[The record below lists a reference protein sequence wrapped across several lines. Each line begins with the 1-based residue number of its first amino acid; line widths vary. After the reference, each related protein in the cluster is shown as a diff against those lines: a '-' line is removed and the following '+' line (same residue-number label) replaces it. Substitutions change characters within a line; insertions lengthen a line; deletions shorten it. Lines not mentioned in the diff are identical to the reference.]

1 MTTVTISATGGM
13 TTMEVDAFL
22 ADAAESVQGKVYAL
36 GIGWDSIFVGSLP
49 TVHPR
54 ASIGLTIRVPYT
66 ATNQMH
72 TVLVH
77 LEDEDGERVPLGTE
91 PAEPDTEP
99 KQVFE
104 IGGQFNVGRPPILPP
119 GDAQVVCL
127 ALTVNGLRLE
137 KPAMFSWVISV
148 DGTPLKR
155 LPMRVQ
161 LLTQQMAM

>member
-1 MTTVTISATGGM
+1 MTTMKVPSTGGM
-13 TTMEVDAFL
+13 TSMEVDAFL
-22 ADAAESVQGKVYAL
+22 ADAAEAVQGKVYAL
-36 GIGWDSIFVGSLP
+36 GIGWDTVHVRSLP
-49 TVHPR
+49 AVHPR
-54 ASIGLTIRVPYT
+54 ASIGLVIRVPYT

-77 LEDEDGERVPLGTE
+77 LEDEDGDRVLIGDE
-91 PAEPDTEP
+91 PSESDSDP

-104 IGGQFNVGRPPILPP
+104 IGGQFNVGRPPLLPP

-127 ALTVNGLRLE
+127 ALTVNSLRLE
-137 KPAMFSWVISV
+137 KPAMFHWVISV

-161 LLTQQMAM
+161 LLTQQLAM